1 MGRRRAIER
10 PPLAKLGTCKFTFS
24 RKTNLFGCQAPG
36 GAEVAGTED
45 KGVRPG
51 QMLPPAQ
58 HLLWPPDPGL
68 RKVANSSCLSQMGTR
83 EGGKGDTLS
92 ARDADPGVSCVP
104 LDHGLERGEPF
115 LAPHPPP
122 SMSCVPDSSSK
133 VPENNYIPSYLS
145 EASVLTSGW

>member
-1 MGRRRAIER
+1 MPRLRVRRTKESV
-10 PPLAKLGTCKFTFS
+10 LAKCFPLPNTY
-24 RKTNLFGCQAPG
+24 FGL
-36 GAEVAGTED
+36 
-45 KGVRPG
+45 RS
-51 QMLPPAQ
+51 
-58 HLLWPPDPGL
+58 PDPGL

-122 SMSCVPDSSSK
+122 SMSCVPVSSSK
-133 VPENNYIPSYLS
+133 VPEDNYIPSYLS